1 MTVALEIPDEFSR
14 LLAEKWGDVPRH
26 ILESVAAE
34 GYAAG
39 ALTASE
45 VRRLLGHDSRM
56 ETLNFLTAR
65 GVWPRYEVEDLKQDM
80 ETLDR
85 VLER

>member
-34 GYAAG
+34 GYASG
-39 ALTASE
+39 ALTAFE

-56 ETLNFLTAR
+56 ETLNFLTTR
-65 GVWPRYEVEDLKQDM
+65 RVWPRYEVEDLKQDV

-85 VLER
+85 VLGR